1 MAEPLELRYG
11 LDSFR
16 SDWRHCALGS
26 DFLAETAFT
35 TPYAKQVAS
44 TAINELLEIAFRLG
58 AKGSKSWVQ
67 VRIDGSGPLQ
77 LTLDLPLKPTH
88 RAEIEADLARV
99 AAEGA
104 RAVYE
109 ERLGSDTPGALF
121 GAWYLVVDF
130 DAEIQTEIRKDT
142 FVLRATVP
150 LRRSKT

>member
-26 DFLAETAFT
+26 DFLAATAFT

-77 LTLDLPLKPTH
+77 LALDLPLRAAH
-88 RAEIEADLARV
+88 QAEIEADLARV

-104 RAVYE
+104 RTLYD
-109 ERLGSDTPGALF
+109 ERLGSDNPGALF

-130 DAEIQTEIRKDT
+130 DAEVQVELRKGT
-142 FVLRATVP
+142 LVLRATVP